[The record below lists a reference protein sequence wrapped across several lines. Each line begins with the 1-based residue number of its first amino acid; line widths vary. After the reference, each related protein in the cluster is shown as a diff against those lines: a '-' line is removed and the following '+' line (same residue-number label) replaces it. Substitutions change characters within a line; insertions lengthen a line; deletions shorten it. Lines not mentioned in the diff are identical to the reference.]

1 MSASN
6 DSNLKVVVNQDKSGR
21 YSFSIHVKRLTPK
34 FDLEK
39 GTVIFGQIEGP
50 AGPVLEGVPVKLF
63 LKLYGQ
69 SSLKERYKRLKKVV
83 ETAENKG
90 KPVLI

>member
-1 MSASN
+1 MTDGHTN
-6 DSNLKVVVNQDKSGR
+6 EV
-21 YSFSIHVKRLTPK
+21 
-34 FDLEK
+34 
-39 GTVIFGQIEGP
+39 QITDT
-50 AGPVLEGVPVKLF
+50 VKLF